1 MRRTITPQGI
11 AADNMEPGNHGSES
25 INRKSDLIRADV
37 LIIGS
42 GIAGI
47 SAALRLARDS
57 QRHIIIITREADP
70 KTSSTYLAQ
79 GGIATVGDQ
88 DSSESLVEDILRVG
102 AGASWPP
109 AVEIL
114 ATEGPQLVK
123 KIIIE
128 EAGLSFDRRSADQ
141 YHYTREGAHSAAR
154 ILHVGDRTG
163 AAIIEALH
171 SLLRSYPNIQLVTE
185 ATAVDLIT
193 FPHHS
198 LDPLSAY
205 EPITCHGAYVLDSR
219 TSEVNRYL
227 AGTTILA
234 TGGFSRLYRYTT
246 NRSGSRGD
254 GLAMAYRAGA
264 HVINTEY
271 IQFHPTSFAVPESEN
286 FLITEAV
293 RGEGGRLF
301 TLDNRH
307 FMDEYAPQW
316 GDLAPR
322 DVVARAIQQ
331 EMILHDFPYVL
342 LDISQVKN
350 FSDRF
355 PTIYARCREYGIDL
369 PAMPI
374 PVVPAAHY
382 CCGGIWTDLW
392 GKTTIRNLY
401 AVGEAACN
409 GVHGANRLAGTS
421 LLEGLVFGDRAGRH
435 IAIEPGSPISANAIP
450 PWEFAPNGTPADP
463 ALLHRDWRSIQY
475 TMWYYVGLSRNMHHL
490 NRAIQ
495 DLLHLQKDIVDF
507 YRQAQ
512 LNDALLGVRNAVQSA
527 LIIAE
532 SAWHNRRSIGVHFRT
547 DTKDTTLKP

>member
-1 MRRTITPQGI
+1 MQQGHQSS
-11 AADNMEPGNHGSES
+11 AS
-25 INRKSDLIRADV
+25 IDCKTDLLEADV

-57 QRHIIIITREADP
+57 QRHIIVITRETDP
-70 KTSSTYLAQ
+70 KMSSTYYAQ
-79 GGIATVGDQ
+79 GGIATVGDH
-88 DSSESLVEDILRVG
+88 DSSENFVSDILRVG
-102 AGASWPP
+102 AGASWPLT
-109 AVEIL
+109 VEIL
-114 ATEGPQLVK
+114 VTEGPQLVE
-123 KIIIE
+123 KIIID
-128 EAGLSFDRRSADQ
+128 EAGLRFDRISADQ
-141 YHYTREGAHSAAR
+141 YHYTREGAHSTAR
-154 ILHVGDRTG
+154 ILHVGDQTG
-163 AAIIEALH
+163 AAILEALH
-171 SLLRSYPNIQLVTE
+171 SLLPSYPNIRLITGV
-185 ATAVDLIT
+185 TAVDLIT

-205 EPITCHGAYVLDSR
+205 EPITCHGAYVLDTQSNA
-219 TSEVNRYL
+219 VHRYL
-227 AGTTILA
+227 AGATILA

-246 NRSGSRGD
+246 NPSGARGD

-271 IQFHPTSFAVPESEN
+271 VQFHPTSFAVPESEN

-293 RGEGGRLF
+293 RGEGGRLL
-301 TLDNRH
+301 TPDGH
-307 FMDEYAPQW
+307 YFMNEYAPQW

-322 DVVARAIQQ
+322 DVVARAIQR
-331 EMILHDFPYVL
+331 EMTLHDFPYVL
-342 LDISQVKN
+342 LDISQVEN

-355 PTIYARCREYGIDL
+355 PAIYTRCREYGIDL
-369 PAMPI
+369 PTAPI

-401 AVGEAACN
+401 AVGEVACS

-435 IAIEPGSPISANAIP
+435 IAAEPARLIPVKTIP

-475 TMWYYVGLSRNMHHL
+475 TMWYYVGLSRDAHRL

-495 DLLHLQKDIVDF
+495 DLLHLRKNIVDF
-507 YRQAQ
+507 YQQAK
-512 LNDALLGVRNAVQSA
+512 LNDALLGLRNAVQSA
-527 LIIAE
+527 LIVAE

-547 DTKDTTLKP
+547 DSKDSAEKP

>member
-1 MRRTITPQGI
+1 MRRTIPPQGTLN
-11 AADNMEPGNHGSES
+11 ANMQQGYQSLEN
-25 INRKSDLIRADV
+25 INRKTDPIEADV

-57 QRHIIIITREADP
+57 QRHIIVITRETDP
-70 KTSSTYLAQ
+70 KMSSTHHAQ
-79 GGIATVGDQ
+79 GGIATVGDH
-88 DSSESLVEDILRVG
+88 DSLENFVEDILRVG
-102 AGASWPP
+102 ARASWRPT
-109 AVEIL
+109 VEIL
-114 ATEGPQLVK
+114 ATEGPQLVE

-128 EAGLSFDRRSADQ
+128 EAGVHFDQISADQ
-141 YHYTREGAHSAAR
+141 YHYTREGAHSTAR
-154 ILHVGDRTG
+154 ILHVGDQTG

-171 SLLRSYPNIQLVTE
+171 SLLPSYPNIQLIAG

-205 EPITCHGAYVLDSR
+205 EPITCHGAYVLDAR
-219 TSEVNRYL
+219 TREVNRYL
-227 AGTTILA
+227 AGATILA

-246 NRSGSRGD
+246 NHSGVRGD
-254 GLAMAYRAGA
+254 GLATAYRAGA
-264 HVINTEY
+264 RVINTEY
-271 IQFHPTSFAVPESEN
+271 VQFHPTSFAIPESEN

-293 RGEGGRLF
+293 RGEGGRLL
-301 TLDNRH
+301 TPDGRH

-331 EMILHDFPYVL
+331 EMTLHDFPHVL
-342 LDISQVKN
+342 LDVSQVKN
-350 FSDRF
+350 FSHRF
-355 PTIYARCREYGIDL
+355 PVIYARCREYGIDL
-369 PAMPI
+369 PETPI

-401 AVGEAACN
+401 AVGEVACS

-435 IAIEPGSPISANAIP
+435 IIAEPARSIPANAIP
-450 PWEFAPNGTPADP
+450 PWEFAPDGTPADP

-475 TMWYYVGLSRNMHHL
+475 TMWYYVGLSRDAHRL
-490 NRAIQ
+490 SRAVQ

-512 LNDALLGVRNAVQSA
+512 LNDALLGLRNAVQSA

-547 DTKDTTLKP
+547 DARDSA